1 MKIKI
6 LLTALMAWSLAAQA
20 APQKIEFWTFSMKPK
35 FTPYFETLVH
45 NYEAANPGVKI
56 EWIDFP
62 WDVIQTKLVTRIV
75 AGTPPALVNLN
86 VPWADEFARDG
97 LLTPVDALL
106 ADARPRYLAS
116 TLEDLTFGGHTYGF
130 PMYSN
135 VAVITYNKEMF
146 KAAGL
151 THAPR
156 SMDEEL
162 DYARRIA
169 ASTGQAGLCPAL
181 SKIDGLFMQQ
191 GLAVIAHGKAVFNSP
206 QHVAFI
212 QKLADTYRAGGL
224 LKDSLFA
231 EDNFPAAIAAY
242 KGGRLGMLLAPP
254 TAVPR
259 IESDAKDIY
268 AVTDVAP
275 APLGPSGIAD
285 GGWLVHFA
293 VPRGVDSKLL
303 PAIGKFARYLTDDDN
318 QLIFAKQAVLPIGT
332 IQYAR
337 RLIHVQVGADAA
349 EAVAALV
356 LQGGAGAHRQ
366 AAEVHVMQVQC
377 IEQIVQVV
385 SVLVEDAALLQRQPV
400 RTAEAAQVRNN
411 EAHPVRQR
419 RHEGHPHRGAHG
431 EAVKEDTSLGA
442 APETQVVQPCAIAH
456 WSVGHGP
463 QLYR

>member
-6 LLTALMAWSLAAQA
+6 LLTALMAWSLTAQA

-62 WDVIQTKLVTRIV
+62 WDVIQSKLVTRIV

-116 TLEDLTFGGHTYGF
+116 TLEDLTFNGRTYGF

-135 VAVITYNKEMF
+135 VAVITYNKDLF

-191 GLAVIAHGKAVFNSP
+191 GLAVITDGKAVFNSP
-206 QHVAFI
+206 RHVAFI
-212 QKLADTYRAGGL
+212 QKLADTYKAGGL
-224 LKDSLFA
+224 LKTACSPKITSPPRSRPTKAAASACCWRHRRPCRASKATPRISTPSPTSRRLPSA
-231 EDNFPAAIAAY
+231 RPAS
-242 KGGRLGMLLAPP
+242 P
-254 TAVPR
+254 TAAGWCTSPCR
-259 IESDAKDIY
+259 AASI
-268 AVTDVAP
+268 
-275 APLGPSGIAD
+275 LRCCRPSASSR
-285 GGWLVHFA
+285 A
-293 VPRGVDSKLL
+293 
-303 PAIGKFARYLTDDDN
+303 T
-318 QLIFAKQAVLPIGT
+318 
-332 IQYAR
+332 
-337 RLIHVQVGADAA
+337 
-349 EAVAALV
+349 
-356 LQGGAGAHRQ
+356 
-366 AAEVHVMQVQC
+366 
-377 IEQIVQVV
+377 
-385 SVLVEDAALLQRQPV
+385 
-400 RTAEAAQVRNN
+400 
-411 EAHPVRQR
+411 
-419 RHEGHPHRGAHG
+419 
-431 EAVKEDTSLGA
+431 
-442 APETQVVQPCAIAH
+442 
-456 WSVGHGP
+456 
-463 QLYR
+463 